1 MEVVK
6 YSTIGSCL
14 YIRPKLHEPLLFIE
28 KLPAIIT
35 DIIPTKK
42 KLIVKLEDGQIR
54 YFDKKLRPFSYN
66 K

>member
-1 MEVVK
+1 MEVMK

-14 YIRPKLHEPLLFIE
+14 YIRPSMHEPLVFIE
-28 KLPAIIT
+28 KLPSTIVAL
-35 DIIPTKK
+35 IPTKK

-54 YFDKKLRPFSYN
+54 YFDKKLRPFTYN